1 MQLRFDVGDQER
13 HEVTFS
19 FNKTTGWLV
28 IKVDDVPIK
37 KRLIMWSMSLTRRY
51 DFIVGTQER
60 HVVTI
65 EKKRERVA
73 SFARPQVCRAF
84 VDGTLV
90 AEGTA

>member
-1 MQLRFDVGDQER
+1 MQMRFDVGDQER
-13 HEVTFS
+13 HRVIFS

-37 KRLIMWSMSLTRRY
+37 RRLIMWSLGLSRRY
-51 DFIVGTQER
+51 EFTVGTHER
-60 HVVTI
+60 HVVII

-73 SFARPQVCRAF
+73 SFVRPQLCRAY